1 MGMVVLACL
10 FIACAT
16 STPLGPPNTS
26 VSIPRAMNVALSWQ
40 APAEYNALDGLRL
53 LRDGPATHD
62 STLALT
68 RAVLRTNPRITPVD
82 ALYLARL
89 SDNAARR
96 NGIDAEF
103 LGATLLQESAFDPR
117 AMSAAGA
124 IGIAQFEFET
134 AAGIGVDPFDPVSAI
149 DGAARLLGSYRE
161 AYTSRPDPYALALA
175 AYNAGP
181 GAVAHYRGVPPYAE
195 TRDYID
201 TIFERWSR
209 IVVYEHGTGAGRGRR
224 IRHT

>member
-1 MGMVVLACL
+1 MAVHACL
-10 FIACAT
+10 LTACAT
-16 STPLGPPNTS
+16 TTSLPPPNTS
-26 VSIPRAMNVALSWQ
+26 VSIPKAINVALSWQ
-40 APAEYNALDGLRL
+40 APVKTNSFDGLRL

-62 STLALT
+62 ATLALT
-68 RAVLRTNPRITPVD
+68 RAILRTNPRITPVD

-89 SDNAARR
+89 TDNAALR
-96 NGIDAEF
+96 NGLDPEF

-117 AMSAAGA
+117 AISAAGA

-134 AAGIGVDPFDPVSAI
+134 AEGIGVDPFDPVSAI
-149 DGAARLLGSYRE
+149 EGAARLLGAYRD
-161 AYTSRPDPYALALA
+161 AYLGRPDPYALALA

-181 GAVAHYRGVPPYAE
+181 GSVAHYGGIPPYPE

-209 IVVYEHGTGAGRGRR
+209 IVVYERGTGARRGRPISR
-224 IRHT
+224 S

>member
-1 MGMVVLACL
+1 MLLACL
-10 FIACAT
+10 LTACAT
-16 STPLGPPNTS
+16 TTSLGPANTY
-26 VSIPRAMNVALSWQ
+26 VSIPRAINVALSWQ
-40 APAEYNALDGLRL
+40 APAKYNALDGLRL

-68 RAVLRTNPRITPVD
+68 RAILRTNPRITPID

-89 SDNAARR
+89 NDSAARR
-96 NGIDAEF
+96 NNLDAEF

-117 AMSAAGA
+117 ALSAAGA

-149 DGAARLLGSYRE
+149 DGAARLLGTYRQT
-161 AYTSRPDPYALALA
+161 YTARKDPYALALA

-181 GAVAHYRGVPPYAE
+181 GAVEYYRGVPPYAE

-201 TIFERWSR
+201 TIFERWSK
-209 IVVYEHGTGAGRGRR
+209 IVVYERGTGAGRGRR
-224 IRHT
+224 IQRS

>member
-1 MGMVVLACL
+1 MLLACL
-10 FIACAT
+10 LTACAT
-16 STPLGPPNTS
+16 TTSLGPANTY
-26 VSIPRAMNVALSWQ
+26 VSIPRAINVALSWQ
-40 APAEYNALDGLRL
+40 APAKYNALDGLRL

-68 RAVLRTNPRITPVD
+68 RAILRTNPRITPID

-89 SDNAARR
+89 SDSAARR
-96 NGIDAEF
+96 NNLDAEF

-117 AMSAAGA
+117 ALSAAGA

-149 DGAARLLGSYRE
+149 DGAARLLGTYRQT
-161 AYTSRPDPYALALA
+161 YTARKDPYALALA

-181 GAVAHYRGVPPYAE
+181 GAVEYYRGVPPYAE

-201 TIFERWSR
+201 TIFERWSK
-209 IVVYEHGTGAGRGRR
+209 IVVYERGTGAGRGRR
-224 IRHT
+224 IQRS